1 MHESETWRDLL
12 KTIIKE
18 PHERQRLLDALGI
31 KGITLTRW
39 INKESDP
46 RPQNLRNLLNALPQ
60 YREQLLD
67 LIREE
72 TGFEEFSN
80 GVIDDASKEI
90 PSPFYVRVFAT
101 RASTSESMRFWS
113 LSNMILQQALGQLD
127 PDRMGMGITVVRC
140 MTSSQVDNKVH
151 SLREGVGVGTHPW
164 SSNLEQKGMFL
175 GAESL
180 CGYVVTISRPSA
192 VENIDDEQSLVPAQK
207 VGLEKSAAVYPILYA
222 GRIAGCLLFSSARPN
237 YFTPPSRLKLIRGYT
252 NLMALAFE
260 PDEFYPHALI
270 ALRMMPPLE
279 IQQKELATFRQ
290 RVIDRMKAS
299 AKTQNPIT
307 LVQAEQLAWR
317 QIEETLLHLSPE
329 IALRDSA
336 NT

>member
-18 PHERQRLLDALGI
+18 PREKERLLDALGI

-46 RPQNLRNLLNALPQ
+46 RPQNLRNLLNVLPQ
-60 YREQLLD
+60 YREELLD

-113 LSNMILQQALGQLD
+113 LSNMILQQAIGQLD
-127 PDRMGMGITVVRC
+127 PDRMGMGIIIVRC
-140 MTSSQVDNKVH
+140 MTPSQVDNKVH
-151 SLREGVGVGTHPW
+151 SLRESVGVGTHPW

-192 VENIDDEQSLVPAQK
+192 VENVDDEQSLVPAHK
-207 VGLEKSAAVYPILYA
+207 VDFEKSASVHPILYA
-222 GRIAGCLLFSSARPN
+222 GRIAGCLLVSSSQYN
-237 YFTPPSRLKLIRGYT
+237 YFLSPSRSALIEQYA
-252 NLMALAFE
+252 NLLALAFE
-260 PDEFYPHALI
+260 HHEFYEPHQI
-270 ALRMMPPLE
+270 ELRVMPDQE
-279 IQQKELATFRQ
+279 EQKAHFANFRQ
-290 RVIDRMKAS
+290 RVANTMIEAARNRRPVS
-299 AKTQNPIT
+299 S
-307 LVQAEQLAWR
+307 VVAEGIVWCEL
-317 QIEETLLHLSPE
+317 EEELLHLSVS
-329 IALRDSA
+329 L
-336 NT
+336 

>member
-1 MHESETWRDLL
+1 MDESETWRDLL

-18 PHERQRLLDALGI
+18 PRERQRLLDALGI

-72 TGFEEFSN
+72 IGFEEFSN

-113 LSNMILQQALGQLD
+113 LSNMILQQAIGQLD
-127 PDRMGMGITVVRC
+127 PDRMGMGIIVVRC
-140 MTSSQVDNKVH
+140 MTPSHVDNKVH
-151 SLREGVGVGTHPW
+151 SLRESVGVGIHPW

-192 VENIDDEQSLVPAQK
+192 VENVDDEQSLVPAQK
-207 VGLEKSAAVYPILYA
+207 VGLEKSASVYPILYA
-222 GRIAGCLLFSSARPN
+222 GRIAGCLLVSSSQYN
-237 YFTPPSRLKLIRGYT
+237 YFLSPSRSALIEQYA
-252 NLMALAFE
+252 NLLALAFE
-260 PDEFYPHALI
+260 PHEFYEPDQI
-270 ALRMMPPLE
+270 ELRVMPDQE
-279 IQQKELATFRQ
+279 KQKAYFVNFRQ
-290 RVIDRMKAS
+290 RVANTMIEAARNRRPVS
-299 AKTQNPIT
+299 S
-307 LVQAEQLAWR
+307 VVAEQIVWR
-317 QIEETLLHLSPE
+317 ELEEELLHLS
-329 IALRDSA
+329 ASV
-336 NT
+336 

>member
-222 GRIAGCLLFSSARPN
+222 GRIAGCLLVSSSQYN
-237 YFTPPSRLKLIRGYT
+237 YFLSPSRSALIEQYA
-252 NLMALAFE
+252 NLLALAFE
-260 PDEFYPHALI
+260 PHEFYEPDQI
-270 ALRMMPPLE
+270 ELRVMPDQE
-279 IQQKELATFRQ
+279 KQKASFVNFRQ
-290 RVIDRMKAS
+290 RVANTMIEAARNRRPVS
-299 AKTQNPIT
+299 S
-307 LVQAEQLAWR
+307 VVAEEIVWR
-317 QIEETLLHLSPE
+317 ELEEELLHLSA
-329 IALRDSA
+329 IV
-336 NT
+336 